1 MLHTEAKP
9 WLHLVPWKNSVSRTS
24 GSRIFSSSRLEF
36 RYLRLSAL
44 KLSTRT
50 MRRVWT
56 SQKFVARSL
65 SRPWPPLWLTF
76 WLHCHSH
83 ISLTQNN
90 ILIFQIAL
98 ISSLSLEW
106 KWGSWV
112 TVRDSDFQWILKTL
126 QHCKSNNTSEIS
138 LCFPAVI
145 FKQIFFLLCIS
156 FGITIVGF
164 YSFAGESWQ
173 KILRHELKRTLAPG
187 LSAVFF
193 SVLLGLSI
201 IESQQL

>member
-44 KLSTRT
+44 KLSIRT

-65 SRPWPPLWLTF
+65 SRPWSPLRLTS
-76 WLHCHSH
+76 WLHCHFH
-83 ISLTQNN
+83 ISLTQNS

-112 TVRDSDFQWILKTL
+112 TVGDRDFQWILKTL
-126 QHCKSNNTSEIS
+126 QHCKSNNISEI
-138 LCFPAVI
+138 PYV
-145 FKQIFFLLCIS
+145 FLLL
-156 FGITIVGF
+156 
-164 YSFAGESWQ
+164 YSS
-173 KILRHELKRTLAPG
+173 R
-187 LSAVFF
+187 FF
-193 SVLLGLSI
+193 SYCASHLGSP
-201 IESQQL
+201 

>member
-1 MLHTEAKP
+1 MNFTE
-9 WLHLVPWKNSVSRTS
+9 VC
-24 GSRIFSSSRLEF
+24 GSFTFKTLTTTLADLLITL
-36 RYLRLSAL
+36 
-44 KLSTRT
+44 
-50 MRRVWT
+50 
-56 SQKFVARSL
+56 SL
-65 SRPWPPLWLTF
+65 SHLLNK
-76 WLHCHSH
+76 
-83 ISLTQNN
+83 NN

-156 FGITIVGF
+156 FGITIVSF
-164 YSFAGESWQ
+164 YPFAGESWQ